1 MQIVQESGRLFTD
14 ASGDK
19 LPFFVKH
26 PEFQARRI
34 KEIRQKIKE
43 VLEQCKTQI
52 KTKISFLFVFLLT
65 SIA

>member
-43 VLEQCKTQI
+43 VLR
-52 KTKISFLFVFLLT
+52 
-65 SIA
+65 